1 MNQSQYNT
9 ILTEYFSKYVA
20 SKTILGEKVKLT
32 EFLFLNLSNAMLSGL
47 TAVSEI
53 QSMQQYVVHRQKV
66 SKAGLVNQDSV
77 AYSVTMGTDVGDFTF
92 NAIALLTD
100 EEQAAIFVKTASTD
114 KIKNK
119 DGVQGNSI
127 TRNIL
132 LEFVGA
138 AEQTQI
144 NVSAET
150 WQIDFTARLNGL
162 DDDIRKTNLDIY
174 GDVRFFD
181 DGFLVIKK
189 SQNIVN
195 IKSGVGYIKGYR
207 VEQKEDH
214 ILVISEPNS
223 AIYMDIVREGS
234 VTSKYN
240 TSYQFTTVMTEDY
253 VDIAG
258 NQHYIIKLCD
268 IDENWNVIDRRNVGS
283 VITEYQLSAADGYKY
298 IGRCKSIAEL
308 RTIKPTYHGQRILV
322 DAYYEGGTTGGGEFV
337 ADLQDLD
344 TPDDG
349 GICIVGNEGI
359 RWKRVIIDKLSV
371 CDFGADLKTISNK
384 AFIDMANA
392 VGYINVPVGTYK
404 LSTLTIPTPIYFD
417 TGAAIIGDNEQIITF
432 TDRIYAAPQYIFKGD
447 ASYNFRHTA
456 QKGENSRQA
465 HVAWFGAK
473 VVASNDIDQSKYI
486 QKALDAFG
494 NAREGELIFDVGNYY
509 VTGPMYVPRCVKIK
523 GAGQRRT
530 VFNIGMDGFDVFT
543 TKEQGCRF
551 EDIQFEI
558 RGYKVRTSGYFIKIL
573 HEKCDVIDVSVGN
586 AVNCIGV
593 FGHNARINKIMATF
607 GYYIPDGGSVI
618 DVQASNCKIY
628 DVQSLSSFSPE
639 TIINIGG
646 ITMQNISGTDI
657 SSIFSIGNGSLITF
671 NASTSSITRASA
683 YALKHN
689 GFSEERPNFAVK
701 LVANNY
707 TIDATVIDNV
717 IISSHALNGFL
728 FEQIGSNGYIK
739 NINLSNIIIQGKEG
753 IGFKFNENNNM
764 HISEVILSETVKMN
778 ERDIPLLINGKPKI
792 RVSPLSDTNTNN
804 CIAYD
809 LQLDNNSA
817 RTIDFRKSIYTG
829 MLWLSVGVTY
839 YGLFVIRAAVSP
851 HLKVINKSENIREV
865 IGELTG
871 VSGEIGNI
879 TLGIQDGKLSVENRT
894 GVTQRITVGLITGVI

>member
-100 EEQAAIFVKTASTD
+100 EEQVAIFVKTASTD

-223 AIYMDIVREGS
+223 AIYMDIVREGA

-240 TSYQFTTVMTEDY
+240 TSYQFTTVRTEDY

-308 RTIKPTYHGQRILV
+308 RTIRPTEHGQRILV

-349 GICIVGNEGI
+349 GVCFVVEGNGG
-359 RWKRVIIDKLSV
+359 RWKRLFTSSLQDT
-371 CDFGADLKTISNK
+371 DFGVIGDGVADDTIKLNAFLDSLRRYKVKGYFTSRHYKTSATLNIAGVDIEGVLAGYKNKQGTRITGSGNHNIFEQVGVELQHITYSIKNFALSNGLVGLKMNYAVNSTINNV
-384 AFIDMANA
+384 FIDDVDRAFLLGDARWVGPIWCNFKNCRGEGRISGIEIDGDKWSNAN
-392 VGYINVPVGTYK
+392 I
-404 LSTLTIPTPIYFD
+404 FD
-417 TGAAIIGDNEQIITF
+417 TCF
-432 TDRIYAAPQYIFKGD
+432 FKGD
-447 ASYNFRHTA
+447 DFAGKIDTQGGIGAVSNHFINTEFAGR
-456 QKGENSRQA
+456 G
-465 HVAWFGAK
+465 FGVKLLKNKSTSFDNCYFECEGPALL
-473 VVASNDIDQSKYI
+473 VESATSDLALND
-486 QKALDAFG
+486 
-494 NAREGELIFDVGNYY
+494 
-509 VTGPMYVPRCVKIK
+509 
-523 GAGQRRT
+523 
-530 VFNIGMDGFDVFT
+530 
-543 TKEQGCRF
+543 
-551 EDIQFEI
+551 
-558 RGYKVRTSGYFIKIL
+558 
-573 HEKCDVIDVSVGN
+573 
-586 AVNCIGV
+586 
-593 FGHNARINKIMATF
+593 ATF
-607 GYYIPDGGSVI
+607 GSLTEDNKTGKTAFIHHIAGSCNLVVNSGYIYLSGRNQNNLTFIESERPESFVLNMPTPVKREIYTATGFKLFRNPGLPNKISRIQYTSSYACEFTSANQNAELGNGELVAYYSLNNSRCTVTLNLKIGSSTTKGTGQWQFRLPF
-618 DVQASNCKIY
+618 QASSIAKY
-628 DVQSLSSFSPE
+628 HLGQAVALKADGSLLKVGVARIVGSSNHVVVYFDN
-639 TIINIGG
+639 INAADATRPFEWVEGDKL
-646 ITMQNISGTDI
+646 DI
-657 SSIFSIGNGSLITF
+657 SIE
-671 NASTSSITRASA
+671 
-683 YALKHN
+683 Y
-689 GFSEERPNFAVK
+689 
-701 LVANNY
+701 
-707 TIDATVIDNV
+707 
-717 IISSHALNGFL
+717 
-728 FEQIGSNGYIK
+728 
-739 NINLSNIIIQGKEG
+739 
-753 IGFKFNENNNM
+753 
-764 HISEVILSETVKMN
+764 
-778 ERDIPLLINGKPKI
+778 
-792 RVSPLSDTNTNN
+792 
-804 CIAYD
+804 
-809 LQLDNNSA
+809 
-817 RTIDFRKSIYTG
+817 
-829 MLWLSVGVTY
+829 
-839 YGLFVIRAAVSP
+839 
-851 HLKVINKSENIREV
+851 
-865 IGELTG
+865 
-871 VSGEIGNI
+871 EI
-879 TLGIQDGKLSVENRT
+879 
-894 GVTQRITVGLITGVI
+894 